1 MPALIPQRLTPLNV
15 ATPLALVVALP
26 TAVPFRVK
34 LIVLPL
40 RPKGPWVSVAVN
52 VVVPP

>member
-1 MPALIPQRLTPLNV
+1 MLGDASV

-26 TAVPFRVK
+26 TLVPFRVK

-40 RPKGPWVSVAVN
+40 TPLPPAVN
-52 VVVPP
+52 VAESAAAVLPP